1 MAAIHS
7 RPKHLP
13 HELSKASNNVDMTP
27 LQRFAAYDA
36 GKPIDRLPTVPVLTN
51 TTARVI
57 GARVSEFAGNAALTA
72 HGQIQAYRLFGY
84 DVIRVMNDLFF
95 MAEAMGAKV
104 RHPIDETAYLD
115 EPALKSR
122 SDIDSLNPAHP
133 QKAWQL
139 RSLLEATEI
148 ILDRV
153 GSEVPVTVGV
163 VCPFTN
169 SSHLVGANQLA
180 RLTLKDPAAVHR
192 LCRISLEAALA
203 YAEAILDLG
212 ATPSLT
218 EPMGSGSVISPRAF
232 DEFVLP
238 YLKPLTQLV
247 HSRNKKVTL
256 HICGDTSH
264 VWNSMVDAGADCI
277 SIDDEANLHD
287 AKHAVGEHVRLMGNV
302 RPASIMLQGSPS
314 DVREAV
320 FDCIAL
326 AHDNPRGYIIA
337 AGCSLPTETPFAN
350 IWAMLDAAH
359 EIGFPVNLPG
369 IPRIDS
375 A

>member
-1 MAAIHS
+1 
-7 RPKHLP
+7 
-13 HELSKASNNVDMTP
+13 MTP

-36 GKPIDRLPTVPVLTN
+36 GEHVDRLPTVPVLTN

-57 GARVSEFAGNAALTA
+57 GARVSEFSGNATLTA
-72 HGQIQAYRLFGY
+72 QGQVQAYRLFGY

-104 RHPIDETAYLD
+104 RHPVDETAYLD
-115 EPALKSR
+115 EPALTSV
-122 SDIDSLNPAHP
+122 SEIDSLSPPHP

-139 RSLLEATEI
+139 HSLLEATEI

-153 GSEVPVTVGV
+153 GGEVPVTVGV

-169 SSHLVGANQLA
+169 SSHLLGANQLA
-180 RLTLKDPAAVHR
+180 RLTLKNPAVVHR

-238 YLKPLTQLV
+238 YLKPLAQLV
-247 HSRNKKVTL
+247 HSRNRKVTL
-256 HICGDTSH
+256 HICGDTRHIWS
-264 VWNSMVDAGADCI
+264 SMVDAGADCI
-277 SIDDEANLHD
+277 SIDDEAKLLE
-287 AKHAVGEHVRLMGNV
+287 AKEAVGEHVRLMGNV
-302 RPASIMLQGSPS
+302 KPASIMLQGSPS
-314 DVREAV
+314 DVRQAV
-320 FDCIAL
+320 FDCVAQ

-350 IWAMLDAAH
+350 IHAMFDAAC

-369 IPRIDS
+369 IPRINS